1 MLNILNEID
10 ITQCEQRY
18 NKLITCMNNINDK
31 MKTIQHNSNVINEM
45 IMKIN
50 TKITRMCAFNNKKN
64 KALRMVEEFQKESI
78 EKMKDMKK
86 IFEVIDTKY
95 KDVINKFNIDG
106 VYYDR
111 LAIGNEYVDR
121 KENMQESLGLYI
133 DKEIKRIQSK

>member
-10 ITQCEQRY
+10 MTQCEQRY

-95 KDVINKFNIDG
+95 KEVINKFNIDG

-111 LAIGNEYVDR
+111 LAIGNEYVDK

>member
-10 ITQCEQRY
+10 MTQCEQRY

-31 MKTIQHNSNVINEM
+31 MKTIQHNSNIINEM

-50 TKITRMCAFNNKKN
+50 TKITKMCAFNNKKN

-78 EKMKDMKK
+78 EKMKDLKK

-111 LAIGNEYVDR
+111 LAIGNEYVDK

>member
-10 ITQCEQRY
+10 MTQCEQRY

-31 MKTIQHNSNVINEM
+31 MKTIQHNSKIINEM

-50 TKITRMCAFNNKKN
+50 TKITKMCAFNNKKN

-78 EKMKDMKK
+78 EKMKDLKK

-111 LAIGNEYVDR
+111 LAIGNEYVDK

>member
-1 MLNILNEID
+1 
-10 ITQCEQRY
+10 
-18 NKLITCMNNINDK
+18 MNNINDK

-111 LAIGNEYVDR
+111 LAIGNEYVDK

>member
-50 TKITRMCAFNNKKN
+50 TKITKMCAFNNKKN

-111 LAIGNEYVDR
+111 LAIGNEYVDK

>member
-50 TKITRMCAFNNKKN
+50 TKITKMCAFNNKKN

-111 LAIGNEYVDR
+111 LAIGNEFVDK

>member
-10 ITQCEQRY
+10 MTQCEQRY

-50 TKITRMCAFNNKKN
+50 TKITKMCAFNNKKN

-111 LAIGNEYVDR
+111 LAIGNEYVDK

-133 DKEIKRIQSK
+133 EEVEGRRGT

>member
-10 ITQCEQRY
+10 MTQCEQRY

-86 IFEVIDTKY
+86 IFEVIDMKY

-111 LAIGNEYVDR
+111 LAIGNEYVDKR
-121 KENMQESLGLYI
+121 ENMQESLGLYI

>member
-10 ITQCEQRY
+10 KTQCEQRY

-86 IFEVIDTKY
+86 IFEVIDMKY

-111 LAIGNEYVDR
+111 LAIGNEYVDK

>member
-95 KDVINKFNIDG
+95 KDIINKFNIDR

-111 LAIGNEYVDR
+111 LASVNEYVDK

-133 DKEIKRIQSK
+133 DKERKRIQSK

>member
-10 ITQCEQRY
+10 MTQCEQRY

-95 KDVINKFNIDG
+95 KEVINKFNIDG

-111 LAIGNEYVDR
+111 LAIGNEYVDKR
-121 KENMQESLGLYI
+121 ENMQESLGLYI

>member
-1 MLNILNEID
+1 M
-10 ITQCEQRY
+10 TQCEQRY

-111 LAIGNEYVDR
+111 LAIGNEYVDK

>member
-10 ITQCEQRY
+10 MTQCEQRY

-31 MKTIQHNSNVINEM
+31 MKTIQHNSNVINEI

-64 KALRMVEEFQKESI
+64 KALRMVEESQKESI

-95 KDVINKFNIDG
+95 KEVINKFNIDG

-111 LAIGNEYVDR
+111 LAIGNEYVDK

>member
-10 ITQCEQRY
+10 MTQCEQRY

-111 LAIGNEYVDR
+111 LAIGNEYVDK

>member
-111 LAIGNEYVDR
+111 LAIGNEYVDK

>member
-10 ITQCEQRY
+10 MTQCEQRY

-95 KDVINKFNIDG
+95 KEVINKFNIDG

-111 LAIGNEYVDR
+111 LSIGNEYVDK

>member
-10 ITQCEQRY
+10 MTQCEQRY

-50 TKITRMCAFNNKKN
+50 TKITKMCAFNNKKN

-111 LAIGNEYVDR
+111 LAIGNEYVDK